1 MGRTVKTTK
10 KSTAKPSN
18 KVARVYKDK
27 NSKIKKELSLST
39 PKNRS
44 RLA

>member
-1 MGRTVKTTK
+1 MKGKTK
-10 KSTAKPSN
+10 KPVSSSDN

-27 NSKIKKELSLST
+27 NSKIKKALSFSV
-39 PKNRS
+39 PKKT